1 MEFYGETMLKRIK
14 IRNFKALRDIDSLDI
29 KPITFFVGPNSSGK
43 SSAFQVLLALKQT
56 IRSSDE
62 NTPLILQ
69 DYIDL
74 GSYKDIIWNHDE
86 KQELEV
92 EFDVGSNSYNSEDA
106 SMKCYKFVYK
116 LAKRGFSAGEI
127 ILNKYTYN
135 EYKIDEEKK
144 KGVSFNV
151 NWLGKDKYSFTI
163 EKPDIFAGK
172 ISVYRKN
179 ISQFIPVKLL
189 DNDKPVKNAQ
199 RYIRFLI
206 LGNEANQHLETF
218 FGNMSHIGPS
228 RTEPKRLY
236 TQSGAAPRE
245 VGKYGQ
251 WAIDEILLSKEMYV
265 LVKKWFKEFNIS
277 SEFKLVE
284 LRKGS
289 KKYEVALK
297 DYHTGTWVTIA
308 DVGFGVSQL
317 LPIIVECFNPNSS
330 TLLIEQPEIHLHPKG
345 QASMGD
351 LLVDSANNL
360 KKSIIIETHSDLII
374 SRVCT
379 RVVKGDISPDDI
391 AIYYFDPSTDGTRV
405 LRIDVNED
413 GQMIN
418 FPEGFFEERFN
429 EVVERT
435 DIVFDK
441 MNEG

>member
-1 MEFYGETMLKRIK
+1 MLKRIK
-14 IRNFKALRDIDSLDI
+14 IKNFKALKNIDSLDI

-56 IRSSDE
+56 VKSSDE

-86 KQELEV
+86 KQELEI
-92 EFDVGSNSYNSEDA
+92 EFDVGSNSYNSED
-106 SMKCYKFVYK
+106 SLLKRYKFVYK
-116 LAKRGFSAGEI
+116 LVKRGFYAGEI
-127 ILNKYTYN
+127 ILNKYSYN
-135 EYKIDEEKK
+135 EYKTNEIKEKL
-144 KGVSFNV
+144 VSFNV
-151 NWLGKDKYSFTI
+151 SWLGKNKYSFTI

-189 DNDKPVKNAQ
+189 DNDKHLKNGQ
-199 RYIRFLI
+199 RYLQPFIVS
-206 LGNEANQHLETF
+206 NEANRDLDAF
-218 FGNMSHIGPS
+218 FRSMSHIGPS

-236 TQSGAAPRE
+236 TQSGAAPHE

-251 WAIDEILLSKEMYV
+251 WAVDEILLSKEMRF

-277 SEFKLVE
+277 SEFKLEE

-289 KKYEVALK
+289 RRYEILLK

-317 LPIIVECFNPNSS
+317 LPIIVECFNPDSS

-351 LLVDSANNL
+351 LLVDSVNNL
-360 KKSIIIETHSDLII
+360 KKSIIVETHSDLII

-379 RVVKGDISPDDI
+379 HVVKGDISPDDV
-391 AIYYFDPSTDGTRV
+391 AIYYFDPSTDGTKI
-405 LRIDVNED
+405 LRIDINED
-413 GQMIN
+413 GQMVN

-441 MNEG
+441 MDEG

>member
-1 MEFYGETMLKRIK
+1 M
-14 IRNFKALRDIDSLDI
+14 
-29 KPITFFVGPNSSGK
+29 
-43 SSAFQVLLALKQT
+43 LLALKQT
-56 IRSSDE
+56 VKSSDE

-86 KQELEV
+86 KQELEI
-92 EFDVGSNSYNSEDA
+92 EFDVGSNSYNSED
-106 SMKCYKFVYK
+106 SLLKRYKFVYK
-116 LAKRGFSAGEI
+116 LVKRGFYAGEI
-127 ILNKYTYN
+127 ILNKYSYN
-135 EYKIDEEKK
+135 EYKTNEIKEKL
-144 KGVSFNV
+144 VSFNV
-151 NWLGKDKYSFTI
+151 SWLGKNKYSFTI

-189 DNDKPVKNAQ
+189 DNDKHLKNGQ
-199 RYIRFLI
+199 RYLQPFIVS
-206 LGNEANQHLETF
+206 NEANRDLDAF
-218 FGNMSHIGPS
+218 FRSMSHIGPS

-236 TQSGAAPRE
+236 TQSGAAPHE

-251 WAIDEILLSKEMYV
+251 WAVDEILLSKEMRF

-277 SEFKLVE
+277 SEFKLEE

-289 KKYEVALK
+289 RRYEILLK

-317 LPIIVECFNPNSS
+317 LPIIVECFNPDSS

-351 LLVDSANNL
+351 LLVDSVNNL
-360 KKSIIIETHSDLII
+360 KKSIIVETHSDLII

-379 RVVKGDISPDDI
+379 HVVKGDISPDDV
-391 AIYYFDPSTDGTRV
+391 AIYYFDPSTDGTK
-405 LRIDVNED
+405 
-413 GQMIN
+413 
-418 FPEGFFEERFN
+418 F
-429 EVVERT
+429 
-435 DIVFDK
+435 
-441 MNEG
+441 